1 MDEPGAG
8 LRQSGGARNE
18 MPTRIDHVVVVV
30 AELDR
35 AAADAAHAGFTVTP
49 GGEHAGGYTHN
60 ALIPFA
66 DGSYVELIAFRKPQ
80 PAHKW
85 WPHLQKAEGLVD
97 FALLS
102 DELVAEARAINER
115 GLRVESPSDNGR
127 LRPDGERLAWRAVQ
141 TQTEIGESGLPFLIE
156 DVTARELRVPG
167 EAKQTTHPNG
177 ATGIAGITVIV
188 PDIQTGLDR
197 FARLLGARGEPEQTG
212 AEEVHAATIF
222 PLGEQ
227 WIELIEPNE
236 VELGADQREM
246 IDDDPT
252 DPNEDVVARSLELF
266 GAGPFEVSLRSGHGT
281 VGPRE
286 GELLDPA
293 LLHGARF
300 RLAR

>member
-1 MDEPGAG
+1 
-8 LRQSGGARNE
+8 

-30 AELDR
+30 QDLDR
-35 AAADAAHAGFTVTP
+35 ATADAAKAGFTVTP
-49 GGEHAGGYTHN
+49 GGQHAGGFTHN

-66 DGSYVELIAFRKPQ
+66 DGSYVELIAFLKPQ

-102 DELVAEARAINER
+102 DDLIAEAQAINER
-115 GLRVESPSDNGR
+115 GLAVETPAENGR

-156 DVTARELRVPG
+156 DVTARDLRVPG
-167 EAKQTTHPNG
+167 EQQQTTHANG
-177 ATGIAGITVIV
+177 ATGIAGVTVIV
-188 PDIQTGLDR
+188 PDIQTGVTR
-197 FARLLGARGEPEQTG
+197 FASLLGAHPEPEQTG
-212 AEEVHAATIF
+212 AEEVHAAALF
-222 PLGEQ
+222 PLGGQ

-252 DPNEDVVARSLELF
+252 DPNADVVSRSLEFF
-266 GAGPFEVSLRSGHGT
+266 GAGPFEVSLRAGAGP
-281 VGPRE
+281 VGPRQ
-286 GELLDPA
+286 GELLDPV
-293 LLHGARF
+293 LMHGARF

>member
-1 MDEPGAG
+1 
-8 LRQSGGARNE
+8 

-30 AELDR
+30 EDLDQ
-35 AAADAAHAGFTVTP
+35 AAAGAEQAGFTVTP
-49 GGEHAGGYTHN
+49 GGQHAGGYTHN

-66 DGSYVELIAFRKPQ
+66 DGSYVELIAFLKPQ
-80 PAHKW
+80 PTHKW
-85 WPHLQKAEGLVD
+85 WSHLQKAEGLVD

-102 DELVAEARAINER
+102 DDLVAEARAINGR
-115 GLRVESPSDNGR
+115 GLAVEAPAENGR

-156 DVTARELRVPG
+156 DVTARDLRVPG
-167 EAKQTTHPNG
+167 ESRQTTHANG
-177 ATGIAGITVIV
+177 ATGIAGVTVV
-188 PDIQTGLDR
+188 VGDIAAGAER
-197 FARLLGARGEPEQTG
+197 FGNLLGVRGEPEQTG
-212 AEEVHAATIF
+212 AEEVHAASIF
-222 PLGEQ
+222 PLGAQ

-236 VELGADQREM
+236 VELGAGQREM

-252 DPNEDVVARSLELF
+252 DPNQDVVARSLEFF
-266 GAGPFEVSLRSGHGT
+266 GAGPFEVSLRSGDGP

-293 LLHGARF
+293 LMHGARF